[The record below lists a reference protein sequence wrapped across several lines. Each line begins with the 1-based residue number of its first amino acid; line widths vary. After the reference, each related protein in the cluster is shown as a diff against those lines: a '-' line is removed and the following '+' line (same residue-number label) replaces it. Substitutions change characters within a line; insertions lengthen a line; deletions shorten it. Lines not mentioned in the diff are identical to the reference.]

1 MKAIRIIAYQNM
13 VSYRKPTSFI
23 LKESFPLPPYSTVI
37 GMVHAACGFTQYEE
51 MDVSIQG
58 KHHASATEMY
68 TKYEFGK
75 ATKYEAGRHNIKLE
89 ADGGSLGMIRGMGNI
104 ELLVDVELLL
114 YIRPHNPGSIEF
126 ITSKLRKPEVYLS
139 LGRHEDLL
147 RIDSVELVD
156 LKMEELKETT
166 FFPYDSYVPVEYER
180 SLPAKSFHATGSVFN
195 LTKEFYIDT
204 RTGMRKW
211 KTPVLARYTVKNSQL
226 QQGLII
232 AHDCLNIDGKETV
245 VPVFF
250 A

>member
-58 KHHASATEMY
+58 KHHTSSTEIY

-89 ADGGSLGMIRGMGNI
+89 AEGGSLGMIRGMGNI

-114 YIRPHNPGSIEF
+114 YIRPHNPESLEYIA
-126 ITSKLRKPEVYLS
+126 SKLRKPDIYLS

-147 RIDSVELVD
+147 RIDSVEVVD
-156 LKMEELKETT
+156 LTVNKLEKTT
-166 FFPYDSYVPVEYER
+166 FLPYDSYVPVDYEH
-180 SLPAKSFHATGSVFN
+180 SLPPKSFQATGSIFN
-195 LTKEFYIDT
+195 LTKEFYIDS

-211 KTPVLARYTVKNSQL
+211 KAPVMARYAVRNSRL
-226 QQGLII
+226 KQGLVVT
-232 AHDCLNIDGKETV
+232 HDYLNFDGKETV

>member
-1 MKAIRIIAYQNM
+1 MRAIRIIAYQNM

-37 GMVHAACGFTQYEE
+37 GMVHVACGFTQYEE

-58 KHHASATEMY
+58 KHHTSSTEIY

-75 ATKYEAGRHNIKLE
+75 ATKYEAGRHNVRLE
-89 ADGGSLGMIRGMGNI
+89 AEDGSLGMIRGMGNI

-114 YIRPHNPGSIEF
+114 YIRPHKPESIEY
-126 ITSKLRKPEVYLS
+126 IAAKLRKPDIYLS

-147 RIDSVELVD
+147 RIDSVEVVD
-156 LKMEELKETT
+156 LKVDKLEETT
-166 FFPYDSYVPVEYER
+166 VLPYDSYVPIDCER
-180 SLPAKSFHATGSVFN
+180 SLPPKSFQVTGSIFN
-195 LTKEFYIDT
+195 LTKEFYIDS

-211 KTPVLARYTVKNSQL
+211 KPPVLARYAVKNSRL
-226 QQGLII
+226 RQGLVV
-232 AHDCLNIDGKETV
+232 AHDCLNIAGNETV

>member
-37 GMVHAACGFTQYEE
+37 GMVHAACGFTQYEA

-58 KHHASATEMY
+58 LHHASATELY

-89 ADGGSLGMIRGMGNI
+89 AEDGSLGMIRGMGNI
-104 ELLVDVELLL
+104 ELLVDVELLI
-114 YIRPHNPGSIEF
+114 YIRPYNPDSLEYIV
-126 ITSKLRKPEVYLS
+126 SKLRKPDVYLA

-147 RIDSVELVD
+147 RIDSVGLVEL
-156 LKMEELKETT
+156 KEEELKETT
-166 FFPYDSYVPVEYER
+166 FFPYDSYVPIAYEQ
-180 SLPAKSFHATGSVFN
+180 SLPAKSFQGTGSIFN
-195 LTKEFYIDT
+195 LTKEFYIDA

-211 KTPVLARYTVKNSQL
+211 KPPVLARYAVKNSVL
-226 QQGLII
+226 KQGLIVI
-232 AHDCLNIDGKETV
+232 QDFLMIDGTETV